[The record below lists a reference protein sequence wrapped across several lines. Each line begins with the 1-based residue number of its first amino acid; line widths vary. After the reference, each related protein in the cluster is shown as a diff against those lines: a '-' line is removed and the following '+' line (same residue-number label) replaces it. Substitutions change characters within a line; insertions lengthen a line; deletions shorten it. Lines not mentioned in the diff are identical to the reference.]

1 MNYLKPK
8 IKKYLYAFSLFFLLT
23 TLSAQQKTGAI
34 KGIITTADGKP
45 ALLVCIKIK
54 ENRKTTVTNDNGEFE
69 INGLADG
76 NYQLTATLVG
86 QETQKKAV
94 TIEQGKTTEINLQLK
109 TSEEQLQEVVVNS
122 NKKYVAEKVSSSLR
136 LNADLIE
143 IPQNIM
149 VTTRQTILDFGALNK
164 NDMIRSV
171 SGITKTYGN
180 DLDSSLLIR
189 GTDAT
194 YGTYRNGVGGPIWWN
209 AQEDAAM
216 IERIEFVKGPAG
228 FMLANSEPGG
238 LVNTVTKQPTH
249 NRINEVS
256 FGLGSFNMMRAS
268 LDLGGELSKNEKL
281 TYRLNTGYQKNAQF
295 YKLGDFS
302 RVFIAPVLKYD
313 FDENTSLTVEHNY
326 VKAVTANNEL
336 QHITINKKFFAL
348 PIDMA
353 TNDPNIG
360 TFTGA
365 DVYTRAHLQHK
376 INENWKLNAQT
387 AYMTTDWD
395 GMSLYVNKLSP
406 TKDTIY
412 RTSSM
417 SDWFGK
423 LFNTQVFLDGKFN
436 TGKKFEHKVLIGLDY
451 GNGSEG
457 STYGGD
463 WSNAERLKLAI
474 NNPTYY
480 VSKDSLRLLP
490 KDNTGSWITTNK
502 WQAIYLQDHLKIGQK
517 FIVTVA
523 GRFTQLITGQD
534 YNSADDPEYEITDN
548 KFTPRFGLT
557 FLATDKLS
565 FFGIY
570 DESFLPQRGAVFG
583 AGRLDPLTGSNTEF
597 GVKGL
602 FFNKQ
607 LVMNASFYNIKKN
620 DVGISDPV
628 HDGFYL
634 QTGQVTSTGVEF
646 DLVGQIN
653 QNISVI
659 ANYSFTNARVTKDDD
674 PTMVGIANRG
684 TPDQTANGFI
694 KYKVNEG
701 MCNGLAFGAGVQYM
715 GNRSAVYT
723 GWGSEFGNKD
733 LPTYTIFDAS
743 VSYTYNKLSIGFN
756 LYNLTNKEYVASGYY
771 NPDADEYNY
780 APGTPIN
787 FRLQTAYRF

>member
-1 MNYLKPK
+1 MNNFTTRV
-8 IKKYLYAFSLFFLLT
+8 LYFILVPCMLLLATNLF
-23 TLSAQQKTGAI
+23 AQQKTGTI
-34 KGIITTADGKP
+34 KGTITTSDGQP
-45 ALLVCIKIK
+45 AIDVTVKIK
-54 ENRKTTVTNDNGEFE
+54 EIKKNFVTDSNGEFE
-69 INGLADG
+69 VNSLTDG
-76 NYQLTATLVG
+76 TYQLTVTLVG
-86 QETQKKAV
+86 QETQKRTVVIAQGNTV
-94 TIEQGKTTEINLQLK
+94 TIAIQLK
-109 TSEEQLQEVVVNS
+109 SSEQQLDEVIINS
-122 NKKYVAEKVSSSLR
+122 NKKYVTEKVSSSLR

-249 NRINEVS
+249 NRINEVT

-268 LDLGGELSKNEKL
+268 LDLGGELSKNGKL
-281 TYRLNTGYQKNAQF
+281 TYRLNTGYQQSAQF
-295 YKLGDFS
+295 YKLGNFN
-302 RVFIAPVLKYD
+302 RVFVAPVLKYE
-313 FDENTSLTVEHNY
+313 FDDNTCLTVEHNY

-336 QHITINKKFFAL
+336 GHITINKKFYAL
-348 PIDMA
+348 PRDM
-353 TNDPNIG
+353 TTSDPNIG

-387 AYMTTDWD
+387 AFMTTDWD
-395 GMSLYVNKLSP
+395 GMALYVNKLSP

-412 RTSSM
+412 RTSSK

-423 LFNTQVFLDGKFN
+423 LFNTQLFLDGKFN
-436 TGKKFEHKVLIGLDY
+436 TGKKLEHKVLIGLDF

-463 WSNAERLKLAI
+463 YSNAERLKLAI

-480 VSKDSLRLLP
+480 VAKDSLRLLP
-490 KDNTGSWITTNK
+490 KDNTGSWLSTNK
-502 WQAIYLQDHLKIGQK
+502 WQALYVQDHLKIGQK
-517 FIVTVA
+517 FIVTLA
-523 GRFTQLITGQD
+523 GRITQLITGQD
-534 YNSADDPEYEITDN
+534 YNSAEDPEYEIKDN

-557 FLATDKLS
+557 YLLSDRFS
-565 FFGIY
+565 FFGLY

-583 AGRLDPLTGSNTEF
+583 KGRLKPLTGSNTEF
-597 GVKGL
+597 GIKGL

-607 LVMNASFYNIKKN
+607 LVMNASLYNIKKN
-620 DVGISDPV
+620 DVGISDPIYE
-628 HDGFYL
+628 GFYL
-634 QTGQVTSTGVEF
+634 QTGQITSTGVEI
-646 DLVGQIN
+646 DGSSPKLVGTSFIRFQD
-653 QNISVI
+653 NIS
-659 ANYSFTNARVTKDDD
+659 
-674 PTMVGIANRG
+674 
-684 TPDQTANGFI
+684 
-694 KYKVNEG
+694 
-701 MCNGLAFGAGVQYM
+701 
-715 GNRSAVYT
+715 
-723 GWGSEFGNKD
+723 
-733 LPTYTIFDAS
+733 
-743 VSYTYNKLSIGFN
+743 
-756 LYNLTNKEYVASGYY
+756 
-771 NPDADEYNY
+771 
-780 APGTPIN
+780 
-787 FRLQTAYRF
+787 